1 MSMSRLVT
9 KRLNKWIY
17 MNRYNVMFITCI
29 VVLCG
34 YFGILM
40 GLGEGRTAAPVVVLP
55 NDLSV
60 MSKYEGDPSL
70 LSAYVRNDS
79 LILNYEGY

>member
-1 MSMSRLVT
+1 M
-9 KRLNKWIY
+9 
-17 MNRYNVMFITCI
+17 
-29 VVLCG
+29 
-34 YFGILM
+34 GILVFLWV
-40 GLGEGRTAAPVVVLP
+40 LGGGRTAAPVVVLP

>member
-1 MSMSRLVT
+1 MD
-9 KRLNKWIY
+9 
-17 MNRYNVMFITCI
+17 RYIGMFITC
-29 VVLCG
+29 VVILCG
-34 YFGILM
+34 YIGILI
-40 GLGEGRTAAPVVVLP
+40 GFNGGNGAAPVVVLP

>member
-1 MSMSRLVT
+1 MD
-9 KRLNKWIY
+9 
-17 MNRYNVMFITCI
+17 RYIGMFITCV

-34 YFGILM
+34 YVCILI
-40 GLGEGRTAAPVVVLP
+40 GLGGGNAAAPVVVLP